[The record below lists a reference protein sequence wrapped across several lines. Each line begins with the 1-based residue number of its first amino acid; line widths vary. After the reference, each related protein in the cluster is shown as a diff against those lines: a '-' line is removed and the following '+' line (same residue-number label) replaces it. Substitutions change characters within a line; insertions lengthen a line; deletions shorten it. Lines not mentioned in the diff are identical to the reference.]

1 MGLWEFLKKLI
12 VSDKADT
19 NLTQAV
25 ADWRNATAPQK
36 TIPTIFD
43 ERLDRLDEDG
53 DLPFGWLTQN
63 KEFTDKINREYSY
76 FLHLWIDASKKS
88 PRELYAALK
97 SFVLFLE
104 DAEKLCVSKGEC
116 FEFWWYET
124 IASKEYIAQRKK
136 ELQELTDN
144 LNERQAI
151 YEALKNIDVKIIT
164 LLKENDGILQS
175 DFIKLF
181 DEPFQGAVRN
191 TLYRM
196 SKSGELERTK
206 QGNSYLLHYN
216 L

>member
-1 MGLWEFLKKLI
+1 MGFFGIFKKRT
-12 VSDKADT
+12 SKSTNT
-19 NLTQAV
+19 NLEKAIAAFHNVTS
-25 ADWRNATAPQK
+25 PEK
-36 TIPTIFD
+36 TKTTIFD
-43 ERLDRLDEDG
+43 ECLDRLDEDG

-63 KEFTDKINREYSY
+63 KEFTNKINREYSY
-76 FLHLWIDASKKS
+76 FLHLWIDATKKS
-88 PRELYAALK
+88 PKELYAALK

-124 IASKEYIAQRKK
+124 IASKEYIDQRKK

-151 YEALKNIDVKIIT
+151 YEALQTLDIKIVT

-175 DFIKLF
+175 DFIKMF
-181 DEPFQGAVRN
+181 AVPFQGTVRD
-191 TLYRM
+191 TLYKM
-196 SKSGELERTK
+196 SKRGEIERVK

-216 L
+216 Q